1 MEQNLRICG
10 LFTVAV
16 LSKYLEN
23 CFNVYLGLRN
33 VIQHPREET
42 FKYIKRNQKKGNL
55 CSITKRRRKNK
66 FMVMM
71 MGMMMIRI
79 MEVVMMLSDEE
90 TVSAK
95 ISN

>member
-1 MEQNLRICG
+1 
-10 LFTVAV
+10 
-16 LSKYLEN
+16 
-23 CFNVYLGLRN
+23 
-33 VIQHPREET
+33 
-42 FKYIKRNQKKGNL
+42 
-55 CSITKRRRKNK
+55 
-66 FMVMM
+66 MVMM